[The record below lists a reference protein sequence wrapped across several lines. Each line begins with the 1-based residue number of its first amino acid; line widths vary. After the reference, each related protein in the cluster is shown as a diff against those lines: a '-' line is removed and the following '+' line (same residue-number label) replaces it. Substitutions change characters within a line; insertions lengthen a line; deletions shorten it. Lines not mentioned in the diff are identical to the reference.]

1 MGTLQ
6 NGLES
11 VFRAI
16 AEAAAPH
23 RNVQLVLSIGSYL
36 DLDQIGSLPSNAV
49 VVRHAPQL
57 ELLKRASVC
66 ITHAGLNTVLEAL
79 AHGVPQV
86 AIPITVDQPGVAA
99 RIAEKKT
106 GLVVSLKELTP
117 SRLSLVLDQIL
128 NEPTYRDKAR
138 YFQKEIAETNGLSKA
153 ANLLEQAFG
162 LGHHG
167 QPLLVQR

>member
-1 MGTLQ
+1 
-6 NGLES
+6 
-11 VFRAI
+11 
-16 AEAAAPH
+16 
-23 RNVQLVLSIGSYL
+23 
-36 DLDQIGSLPSNAV
+36 LPSNAV

-57 ELLKRASVC
+57 ELLKRTAVC

-79 AHGVPQV
+79 ACGVPQV

-117 SRLSLVLDQIL
+117 SSLSLVLDQVL
-128 NEPTYRDKAR
+128 HDSTYRDKAR
-138 YFQKEIAETNGLSKA
+138 YFQKVIAETNGLAQA
-153 ANLLEQAFG
+153 ANLLEQAFAF
-162 LGHHG
+162 GHHG

>member
-1 MGTLQ
+1 M
-6 NGLES
+6 
-11 VFRAI
+11 
-16 AEAAAPH
+16 
-23 RNVQLVLSIGSYL
+23 
-36 DLDQIGSLPSNAV
+36 
-49 VVRHAPQL
+49 
-57 ELLKRASVC
+57 
-66 ITHAGLNTVLEAL
+66 LEAL

-117 SRLSLVLDQIL
+117 SRLSLVLGQVL
-128 NEPTYRDKAR
+128 NDSTYRDKAR
-138 YFQKEIAETNGLSKA
+138 DFQKVIAETNGLSKA

-162 LGHHG
+162 LRNHT